1 MKGEWRVT
9 REQTA
14 IWTETRAEQ
23 GGNKPEDRTAA
34 ALAGKTALQGTGRFP
49 L

>member
-9 REQTA
+9 LEQTV
-14 IWTETRAEQ
+14 IWAETRAEQ
-23 GGNKPEDRTAA
+23 GGNKPEDKTSA
-34 ALAGKTALQGTGRFP
+34 ALAGKVTLQGTGRFP

>member
-1 MKGEWRVT
+1 MEGEWRVT

-34 ALAGKTALQGTGRFP
+34 ALAGKAVLQGAGRFS